1 MKLIVFFIDL
11 IFFIHCLEKI
21 GKQKIIKHNNNLI
34 EIGKIFN
41 LLNNKYLSI
50 ENNII
55 TLLSDSNTYFS
66 LTKFGSNSNNYLIE
80 YKNHNKYLG
89 IDEQGNILLYDN
101 KIDLSKII
109 WKVIK
114 IKKNNF
120 FVKNTYNNKYLEVN
134 NYKLQ
139 CLNSINF
146 LINKNIDKYK
156 LKKRFIFE
164 FHKLYEKVKLSN
176 NHIKYI
182 NKEPIDILIKY
193 IDLTDKNLN
202 REGIMQIY
210 KDFDNEELRFSL
222 RSILENIPWIRKIF
236 ILMPNEKV
244 KYLKSYKEIREKI
257 IYIFDK
263 DLLGFD
269 TANIHSFTFNLY
281 KLENFGISKNF
292 IYLEDDFFI
301 GKPLKKHDFFYYD
314 QEKNKVLPFLL
325 TNYFQILNKTII
337 INKYYEIYKIRNN
350 IHPHSSNGWWFSIFS
365 TDKYL
370 IEKYNSQLI
379 NTNFTHNAISENLD
393 DLKEIYKEIK
403 DYSYFNETI
412 YSKERHI
419 LSLNQPHFTNLY
431 QLNIKH
437 KKVNSINNKYVEMEN
452 IKNFNLKVPL
462 FVINTCG
469 NHIPLKRQNKIQ
481 KRVMNKR
488 FSLKI
493 KYEIIN
499 NDKMYDN
506 LIKILFIE
514 AVNFLIIFSLVKIFI
529 LFVKLT
535 YKTETIFENYLKKEK
550 GEKEIL

>member
-1 MKLIVFFIDL
+1 MY
-11 IFFIHCLEKI
+11 
-21 GKQKIIKHNNNLI
+21 
-34 EIGKIFN
+34 
-41 LLNNKYLSI
+41 NK
-50 ENNII
+50 
-55 TLLSDSNTYFS
+55 
-66 LTKFGSNSNNYLIE
+66 
-80 YKNHNKYLG
+80 
-89 IDEQGNILLYDN
+89 N
-101 KIDLSKII
+101 KINLSKII

-120 FVKNTYNNKYLEVN
+120 LIKNTYNNKYLEVN

-139 CLNSINF
+139 CLNSIIDV

-156 LKKRFIFE
+156 LKKSFIFE
-164 FHKLYEKVKLSN
+164 FQKLYEKVKLAN

-193 IDLTDKNLN
+193 IDLNDKNLN
-202 REGIMQIY
+202 REGIKQIY
-210 KDFDNEELRFSL
+210 KDFDNEELRYSL

-244 KYLKSYKEIREKI
+244 KYLKSFQEIREKI
-257 IYIFDK
+257 IYISDK
-263 DLLGFD
+263 DFLGFD
-269 TANIHSFTFNLY
+269 SANIYSFTFNLY

-325 TNYFQILNKTII
+325 TNYFQQLNKTII
-337 INKYYEIYKIRNN
+337 INKYYEIYKIRNT

-379 NTNFTHNAISENLD
+379 NTNFTHNAMSENLD
-393 DLKEIYKEIK
+393 DLKEIFKEIK
-403 DYSYFNETI
+403 DYAYFNETI

-419 LSLNQPHFTNLY
+419 LTLNQPHFANLY

-437 KKVNSINNKYVEMEN
+437 KKVNSINNKYIEIEK
-452 IKNFNLKVPL
+452 IKNFKFKVPL

-469 NHIPLKRQNKIQ
+469 NHIPLNRQNKIQ

-488 FSLKI
+488 FYLKT

-499 NDKMYDN
+499 NVKIYDN

-514 AVNFLIIFSLVKIFI
+514 AINFLSIFFLVKIFI
-529 LFVKLT
+529 LFDKKRNYFL
-535 YKTETIFENYLKKEK
+535 KINLKIEKETLKK
-550 GEKEIL
+550 L